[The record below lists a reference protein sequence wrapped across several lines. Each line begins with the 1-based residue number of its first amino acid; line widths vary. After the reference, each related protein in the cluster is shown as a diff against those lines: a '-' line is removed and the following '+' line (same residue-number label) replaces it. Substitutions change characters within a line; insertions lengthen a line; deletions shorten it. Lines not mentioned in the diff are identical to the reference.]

1 VLEPQHGIMA
11 KWKAQASQPTDLA
24 VREENPAWLVE
35 EPTGPRPA
43 LPVTPLMPTLNF
55 LGLGWPDFERL
66 CRRLAVRSGDVVA
79 SWAYGSQGHTQL
91 GIDILVRKK
100 DGSFEAW
107 QSKRH
112 QSFGPADV
120 REAVRVFLEAS
131 WAKEAKRFVLAVA
144 CAPTPGV
151 IDELEKAR
159 TQLTAKDIAFEP
171 QFIEE
176 LTDRLR
182 PEPEIVYDFFSREWV
197 AVICG
202 PERAALL
209 KDRLSRFDI
218 ADIRVRLRDL
228 YSTWIATVDPGLP
241 LAGHDLDGRPIPSP
255 RLEKRYVLPDL
266 LVGPGGVDTAPQDKQ
281 GEEQRKAEQ
290 RTDQRDSRTK
300 GNEGA
305 ASVSAPAQ
313 PRDRLIS
320 VAQFLTETPHAII
333 SADAGAGKTTFLRY
347 VALEVLSNAPIEAVR
362 ARYAGLV
369 PVWIPF
375 ALWARMME
383 DAGQPVTLE
392 DAACRFITA
401 LGDAALGKDVG
412 RAITTGRCVLLVD
425 GIDEARNPAVAGSL
439 LVSLTVA
446 SERLGVGVLAT
457 SRPHGL
463 RALSGIGG
471 NWTRVRLAPLSEPQR
486 AALALLWYRILE
498 RQELGVASDESAVE
512 AAAQRRAD
520 NFVTAL
526 AKGSGIVRLAQTP
539 MFLLALLKLHRLDR
553 DLPRNRFDASRE
565 IVAQLL
571 EHQPRRRAKDAA
583 RIDHP
588 TIDARVRDRILGD
601 FAFGLHSGELK
612 GAVADGALEHEA
624 IDRATKLIISR
635 GAVLE
640 AAETQA
646 RFVFTFSE
654 ESSGLLV
661 KKAAE
666 NLGFL
671 HRSLQEYFVGQSL
684 AQLPNVERVA
694 FIKSHAALSTWSEPI
709 LYLLHRVEP
718 EHEVGALVEA
728 IAAADVTDAG
738 GKAARDALL
747 TAAIFADFAHDVPK
761 VLALAREQFAELE
774 LYAWGERQQQLVAA
788 VTDGLFSQSLAI
800 QCLDKISEW
809 VPDYHGYERA
819 GAITAM
825 LNWSRPSQ
833 TTAIPA
839 LLRVLTG
846 DHEHVGREAAH
857 VLAEIAKGDASIKSS
872 IIKLVKRARSIETLH
887 ASFLALGRG
896 WSGDSDVGILAEQ
909 LRKSA
914 NGSLQLDAIRV
925 RAARGE
931 ADLVDLDIFSTISF
945 DRERFRGDIMAPDLV
960 SHFATTMRQELV
972 TRIERALSQSDRR
985 GGKLALVGSLV
996 LADPLHPDI
1005 EHHLEE
1011 LLTQEYMFDELF
1023 ARSSFPGDRVNWTPS
1038 LRQMV
1043 EAHVVKH
1050 EKHWD
1055 YELYWVSKVLPLPS
1069 VKARLLQSMTDGDP
1083 DFWTSRALAEIWGK
1097 GDPDVAAA
1105 FRSLIGGSAKALS
1118 MVGDELPLIIDDPT
1132 VCRSELIRAL
1142 REKPDRSSFLLHG
1155 LKRLKIASSDDEAVR
1170 ASLEAGDLF
1179 GPTFMDEEWRASL
1192 VDTFP
1197 DHPDVRAIA
1206 IDEIR
1211 RHDGNLSIVSQKY
1224 CHEVAVCDRIIQ
1236 VISPLP
1242 QQARLTFVSMLEPAA
1257 QSSDRAFALLAEA
1270 RKDAEG
1276 LVHGEAVMAWAKAT
1290 VAMDRLSKDDE
1301 TFLATELTA
1310 IGPQLDHRRAA
1321 AVIGLGM
1328 ANKLSH
1334 FVDLKDYKQS
1344 PETIRITNVSFSGG
1358 RDQYLN
1364 RMLPFWT
1371 RFSSALGGDEQLLV
1385 RLELTPE
1392 VSLSALNSGVPNA
1405 EHLFGLL
1412 NERVPQSIHARA
1424 DEHMVAL
1431 VKFAPESDQLREMVM
1446 DTIFRRGLRNDGRGL
1461 RANRDRWPF
1470 MVAAGV
1476 FAELFSRN
1484 SALLREVIDAFDK
1497 SPQNATAASALAE
1510 STLRRLDPA
1519 IDRLLRAKA
1528 AGVEYDMVSALRVT
1542 AAVGSMEELI
1552 GFIMDLLDRDPVE
1565 TFAWNC
1571 TYWVPAVLR
1580 RIGRDAAAAD
1590 AIIEAI
1596 PLAPSNSARISL
1608 LALLGKGSADDTK
1621 VRPFLE
1627 QALADDANADVPSFG
1642 FDITTEK
1649 SRLVRHVLSELLS

>member
-1 VLEPQHGIMA
+1 MA
-11 KWKAQASQPTDLA
+11 KKKAQATQPIAPA
-24 VREENPAWLVE
+24 VREENPVWLIE
-35 EPTGPRPA
+35 EPTGPRSTP
-43 LPVTPLMPTLNF
+43 PVTTLMPTLNF
-55 LGLGWPDFERL
+55 LELGWLDFERL

-120 REAVRVFLEAS
+120 RKAIKVFLEAD

-159 TQLTAKDIAFEP
+159 TQLTAKNITFEP

-182 PEPEIVYDFFSREWV
+182 PEPEIVHDFFSREWV

-218 ADIRVRLRDL
+218 ADIRERLRDL

-241 LAGHDLDGRPIPSP
+241 LAGHDLDGQPIPTP

-266 LVGPGGVDTAPQDKQ
+266 LVGPGGVDTAPQDRP
-281 GEEQRKAEQ
+281 GEEQRKAEH
-290 RTDQRDSRTK
+290 RTDQRDSRTN

-305 ASVSAPAQ
+305 ASVSAPTQ
-313 PRDRLIS
+313 LRDRLIS

-347 VALEVLSNAPIEAVR
+347 VALEVLSNTPIEAVR

-375 ALWARMME
+375 ALWARMTE

-498 RQELGVASDESAVE
+498 RQELGVACDESTVE

-526 AKGSGIVRLAQTP
+526 ARGSGIVRLAQTP
-539 MFLLALLKLHRLDR
+539 LFLLALLKLHRLDR

-583 RIDHP
+583 RVDHP

-601 FAFGLHSGELK
+601 FAFGLHSGKLK
-612 GAVADGALEHEA
+612 GSVVDGALEHEA

-635 GAVLE
+635 GAILE

-646 RFVFTFSE
+646 RLVFTFSE

-666 NLGFL
+666 TLGFL

-694 FIKSHAALSTWSEPI
+694 FIKSHAALSNWSEPI

-728 IAAADVTDAG
+728 IAAADFSDAAGKVT
-738 GKAARDALL
+738 RDALL

-761 VLALAREQFAELE
+761 VLALAREQFTELE

-788 VTDGLFSQSLAI
+788 VTDGLYSQSLAI
-800 QCLDKISEW
+800 QCFDKISEW

-819 GAITAM
+819 GAIAAM

-833 TTAIPA
+833 TTAVPA
-839 LLRVLTG
+839 LLRVLAG
-846 DHEHVGREAAH
+846 DHEHVSREAAH
-857 VLAEIAKGDASIKSS
+857 ILAEIAKGDTSIKGS
-872 IIKLVKRARSIETLH
+872 IIELMKRPRSIETLH

-914 NGSLQLDAIRV
+914 NRSLQIDAIRV

-931 ADLVDLDIFSTISF
+931 TDLVDLDIFSTISF
-945 DRERFRGDIMAPDLV
+945 NREGPGINAPDLV
-960 SHFATTMRQELV
+960 RHFATTMRQELV
-972 TRIERALSQSDRR
+972 ARIERAISQDDRR
-985 GGKLALVGSLV
+985 GSKLGLVGSLV
-996 LADPLHPDI
+996 LANPSHPDI
-1005 EHHLEE
+1005 ERHLEE
-1011 LLTQEYMFDELF
+1011 FLTQDYMFSDLF
-1023 ARSSFPGDRVNWTPS
+1023 ARGSFPVDRVNWTPS

-1043 EAHVVKH
+1043 EAHVAKH
-1050 EKHWD
+1050 ESHFD

-1069 VKARLLQSMTDGDP
+1069 VKARLLKSMMDGDP

-1097 GDPDVAAA
+1097 GDPDVVAA
-1105 FRSLIGGSAKALS
+1105 FRSFIGGSAKALS

-1142 REKPDRSSFLLHG
+1142 RDKPRRSSFLLRG
-1155 LKRLKIASSDDEAVR
+1155 LKRLKIPSSDNEAVR

-1211 RHDGNLSIVSQKY
+1211 RHDGNLSIVAQKY
-1224 CHEVAVCDRIIQ
+1224 GHEVAVCDRIIQ

-1242 QQARLTFVSMLEPAA
+1242 QQARLTFVSTLEPAA

-1276 LVHGEAVMAWAKAT
+1276 SVHGEAVMAWAKAT
-1290 VAMDRLSKDDE
+1290 VAMDRLSEDDE
-1301 TFLATELTA
+1301 TFLATELVA

-1321 AVIGLGM
+1321 AVVGLGM
-1328 ANKLSH
+1328 ANRLSH

-1344 PETIRITNVSFSGG
+1344 PETIRLTSFSFRGG

-1371 RFSSALGGDEQLLV
+1371 RFSTALGGDEQILE

-1392 VSLSALNSGVPNA
+1392 TSLSPLNSGVPNA
-1405 EHLFGLL
+1405 ERLFRLL
-1412 NERVPQSIHARA
+1412 NERVPQSVHARA

-1446 DTIFRRGLRNDGRGL
+1446 DTIFRRGLGNDGHGL
-1461 RANRDRWPF
+1461 RTNRDRWPF

-1484 SALLREVIDAFDK
+1484 SALLREVIDAFVE

-1510 STLRRLDPA
+1510 SALRRLDPA
-1519 IDRLLRAKA
+1519 IDRLLKAKT
-1528 AGVEYDMVSALRVT
+1528 AGIEYDMVTALRVT
-1542 AAVGSMEELI
+1542 AAIGSMEELI
-1552 GFIMDLLDRDPVE
+1552 GFIMDLLDRDPIE

-1571 TYWVPAVLR
+1571 NYWVPAVLR
-1580 RIGRDAAAAD
+1580 RIGRDAAATD

-1608 LALLGKGSADDTK
+1608 LALLGKGSANDTE

-1627 QALADDANADVPSFG
+1627 QALAADANADVPSFG